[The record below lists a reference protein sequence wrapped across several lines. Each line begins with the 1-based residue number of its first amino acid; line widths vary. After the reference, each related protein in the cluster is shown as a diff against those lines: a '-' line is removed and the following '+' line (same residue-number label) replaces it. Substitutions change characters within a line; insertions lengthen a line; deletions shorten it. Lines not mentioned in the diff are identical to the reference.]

1 MLNLDHLLEILL
13 SPKLPGWAM
22 AIKIFLIIFSVVLF
36 AGIVYFAIFT
46 DYLYYRFFEPL
57 EDRYNFKAKKRT
69 KKEVVKGKRP
79 KILKKLKQPILEV
92 KKPTISLEL
101 TKESPWERIFSK
113 LKEKREM
120 GWQIALI
127 DADKLVN
134 QKLEELKIEGRNL
147 TEKIEK
153 LPKDFLPNL
162 EELKQARKLVEQV
175 LSEEKKLSKDDI
187 ERAIEIYK
195 DVYEYLS
202 KKS

>member
-1 MLNLDHLLEILL
+1 MFNLDNPLEMLIP
-13 SPKLPGWAM
+13 SKLPVWVTV
-22 AIKIFLIIFSVVLF
+22 IKIFLIILSLFLF

-46 DYLYYRFFEPL
+46 DYLYYRFFESM
-57 EDRYNFKAKKRT
+57 EDWYNFKAKKKT

-92 KKPTISLEL
+92 KKPTVSPEL
-101 TKESPWERIFSK
+101 TRESPWERIFSK

-134 QKLEELKIEGRNL
+134 QKLDELKIEGRNL

-153 LPKDFLPNL
+153 LPEDFLPNL
-162 EELKQARKLVEQV
+162 EKLKQARKLVEQV
-175 LSEEKKLSKDDI
+175 LRGERKLSKEEV
-187 ERAIEIYK
+187 ERVVKIYK
-195 DVYEYLS
+195 EVYEHLS
-202 KKS
+202 NKA

>member
-1 MLNLDHLLEILL
+1 
-13 SPKLPGWAM
+13 
-22 AIKIFLIIFSVVLF
+22 LF
-36 AGIVYFAIFT
+36 ATIVYFAIFT
-46 DYLYYRFFEPL
+46 DYLYYRFFESM
-57 EDRYNFKAKKRT
+57 EDWYNFKAKKKT

>member
-1 MLNLDHLLEILL
+1 MFDLTNFLEILIP
-13 SPKLPGWAM
+13 SKLPGWVIV
-22 AIKIFLIIFSVVLF
+22 IKVFLIIISVFLL

-46 DYLYYRFFEPL
+46 DYLYYRFFESM
-57 EDRYNFKAKKRT
+57 EDRYNFKAKKKT
-69 KKEVVKGKRP
+69 KKEVIKKRES
-79 KILKKLKQPILEV
+79 KRFGGLKRSALEI
-92 KKPTISLEL
+92 KRSKTSFEL
-101 TKESPWERIFSK
+101 TKKSPWERIFSK

-134 QKLEELKIEGRNL
+134 QKLEEFKIEGRNL

-153 LPKDFLPNL
+153 LSKDFLPNL

-175 LSEEKKLSKDDI
+175 LSEEKKLSRDDI

-195 DVYEYLS
+195 EVYEYLS
-202 KKS
+202 KKT